1 MMSPFSLFSRD
12 RVKGAAM
19 IDEGLLIDFPLS
31 APEDTYVTY
40 TYTGHQWFEVVILCW
55 REHIAKHVI
64 DANRADIALP
74 PKIDCGRKH
83 ASSPLVT
90 RPFCAWTIDS

>member
-1 MMSPFSLFSRD
+1 
-12 RVKGAAM
+12 M

-74 PKIDCGRKH
+74 PKIDCGPKH
-83 ASSPLVT
+83 ASSAVGDAPLL
-90 RPFCAWTIDS
+90 RLDDRQLMLRLQYM

>member
-1 MMSPFSLFSRD
+1 
-12 RVKGAAM
+12 M

-64 DANRADIALP
+64 DANRADIASRQRLIVAVNTP
-74 PKIDCGRKH
+74 R
-83 ASSPLVT
+83 
-90 RPFCAWTIDS
+90 RRW